1 MSLRD
6 LLRERG
12 TLMTMNGK
20 IILIT
25 GASSGIGAETA
36 KQFAT
41 LGAHVL
47 LLARNAGRLNQMAKG
62 IEDNGGK
69 ADVFPVDV
77 GNWKAVKE
85 LANHIGADIGVP
97 DIIINNA
104 GGGKWSFI
112 EETEYQEAYDM
123 IAVPYLGAFFITK
136 SFLPDFLK
144 RNSGHIVNIT
154 SFAAVIPFS
163 GATGY
168 IAARK
173 AMIGFH
179 EALTADLYGTNI
191 KTSLV
196 YFAKV
201 ESSFWEHNLG
211 SEERLPSAQKMIP
224 AISTERAAQT
234 IVNGVLKGKKR
245 ITAPIMLDVVESLN
259 HFFPLITR
267 LIMNKTGYKRR

>member
-1 MSLRD
+1 
-6 LLRERG
+6 
-12 TLMTMNGK
+12 MTMDGK

-36 KQFAT
+36 RRFAAR
-41 LGAHVL
+41 GARVL
-47 LLARNAGRLNQMAKG
+47 LLARNADRLNQIARG
-62 IEDNGGK
+62 IRESGGK

-77 GNWKAVKE
+77 GNWKSVKE
-85 LANHIGADIGVP
+85 LANHIKTEIGVP

-104 GGGKWSFI
+104 GGGKWKFI

-123 IAVPYLGAFFITK
+123 IAAPYLGAFFITK

-144 RNSGHIVNIT
+144 RNAGHIVNVT

-168 IAARK
+168 ISARK

-179 EALTADLYGTNI
+179 EALTADLYGTHI

-201 ESSFWEHNLG
+201 ESSFWEHNPG
-211 SEERLPSAQKMIP
+211 SEERLPLAQKMIP
-224 AISTERAAQT
+224 SISTERAAQK
-234 IVNGVLKGKKR
+234 IMNGVLKGKKK
-245 ITAPIMLDVVESLN
+245 ITAPVMIKVIESLTY
-259 HFFPLITR
+259 FFPFITR
-267 LIMNKTGYKRR
+267 LIMNKTGYKRK